1 MTIDIELKN
10 AMAEVLPG
18 ASLQRRRL
26 PECPAVQLALLH
38 AAGFDRRFDPTAVQ
52 RIMDQPLYWLF
63 CWASGHVLARHLL
76 ERPEVVAGRR
86 VLDFGCG
93 SGVVAIAAALA
104 GAREVIACDNDDLA
118 LRATACNAQL
128 NRVSL
133 DLRDDYAAVSGA
145 LDVIVVA
152 DVLYDRAN
160 LGWLQEFS
168 ERAPVVLLADSRIR
182 DFAVPPYR
190 RVASFESCTVPDLD
204 ESREFNRV
212 AIYRAD
218 RPASSAG

>member
-1 MTIDIELKN
+1 MIIDHELKN
-10 AMAEVLPG
+10 AMATVLPG
-18 ASLQRRRL
+18 ASLRRQRL
-26 PECPAVQLALLH
+26 PGCPAVELALLD
-38 AAGFDRRFDPTAVQ
+38 AVGLERRFDPVAMQ

-63 CWASGHVLARHLL
+63 CWASGQVLARHVLD
-76 ERPEVVAGRR
+76 RPALVRGRR

-104 GAREVIACDNDDLA
+104 GAREVIACDTDDLA
-118 LRATACNAQL
+118 LRSTACNARL
-128 NRVSL
+128 NGVSL
-133 DLRDDYAAVSGA
+133 ELRDDYASIGGA
-145 LDVIVVA
+145 LDVILVA

-160 LGWLQEFS
+160 LGWLTEFS
-168 ERAPVVLLADSRIR
+168 GRAPVVLLADSRIR

-190 RVASFESCTVPDLD
+190 RVASCESCTVPDLD

-218 RPASSAG
+218 SPANE

>member
-1 MTIDIELKN
+1 M
-10 AMAEVLPG
+10 
-18 ASLQRRRL
+18 
-26 PECPAVQLALLH
+26 VQLALLDGT
-38 AAGFDRRFDPTAVQ
+38 ALDRRFDPGAMQ

-63 CWASGHVLARHLL
+63 CWASGQVLAHHILT
-76 ERPEVVAGRR
+76 RPEVVAGRR

-128 NRVSL
+128 NGVSL
-133 DLRDDYAAVSGA
+133 ELRHDYASVSGA
-145 LDVIVVA
+145 LDVILVA

-160 LGWLQEFS
+160 LGWLTEFS
-168 ERAPVVLLADSRIR
+168 ERAALVLLADYRIR
-182 DFAVPPYR
+182 DFDVPPYR
-190 RVASFESCTVPDLD
+190 RIASCECCTVPDLD

-218 RPASSAG
+218 SPASPAG